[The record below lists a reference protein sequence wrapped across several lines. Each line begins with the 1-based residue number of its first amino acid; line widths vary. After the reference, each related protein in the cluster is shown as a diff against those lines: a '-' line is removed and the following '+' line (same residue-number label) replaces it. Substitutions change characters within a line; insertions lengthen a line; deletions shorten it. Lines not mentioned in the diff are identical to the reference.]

1 MMIVGYA
8 KFSKR
13 HPYFHIFLISSLT
26 LIFLISAFI
35 LIEYET
41 IELAGVIILIG
52 STLPFFAKA
61 SKYKQQYLSD

>member
-1 MMIVGYA
+1 MIVGYA

-26 LIFLISAFI
+26 LIFLISSFI

-41 IELAGVIILIG
+41 VELVAVILFIG

>member
-1 MMIVGYA
+1 MIVGYA

-13 HPYFHIFLISSLT
+13 HPYFHIVLISSLT

-41 IELAGVIILIG
+41 VELVAVIVFIG